1 MNGVFSALEKAG
13 IAAKDMQTS
22 GLSLYPRYDYLE
34 VTQRDGSVRGEQ
46 KLAGYVAS
54 NNITA
59 RVRKLDTLGATID
72 SLVKA
77 GGNTFSGVTFALDND
92 KDLKNQARTQAMKE
106 ALAKAELYANAAGL
120 KVARIVTISEGYEYS
135 PQPVMMARA
144 VALGRVS
151 SSIACRQARCLTS
164 GCGRAADA
172 AAPWRRPAAVGSRS
186 TSASMNGLC
195 VASVSIRPPAASAVT
210 IRQRRSVSTC
220 NPASSQSAGSRS
232 RRSAISGRWSGRACS
247 GGPITWSAARCRRS
261 TVSAPKTSTNTP
273 SG

>member
-1 MNGVFSALEKAG
+1 MKRSPFALVAVLLAAAPVACAQMPFASAATPLLASPAAMAMNHNSIQPETTLTINAEAKINVAPDIAYISAGVTEERATASEAMSAQAAAMNGVFSALEKAG
-13 IAAKDMQTS
+13 IAPKDMQTS

-135 PQPVMMARA
+135 PQPVMMQRA
-144 VALGRVS
+144 EMAMMDASAPTPVAAGE
-151 SSIACRQARCLTS
+151 
-164 GCGRAADA
+164 
-172 AAPWRRPAAVGSRS
+172 VGV
-186 TSASMNGLC
+186 T
-195 VASVSIRPPAASAVT
+195 ASVSVLFEL
-210 IRQRRSVSTC
+210 V
-220 NPASSQSAGSRS
+220 
-232 RRSAISGRWSGRACS
+232 
-247 GGPITWSAARCRRS
+247 
-261 TVSAPKTSTNTP
+261 K
-273 SG
+273 

>member
-1 MNGVFSALEKAG
+1 MNRPSLAIAALFLAAAPVACAQMPFASAATPLLASPAAMAMNHNSIQPETTLTINAEAKINVAPDIAYISAGVTEERATASEAMAAQAAAMNGVFSALEAAG

-106 ALAKAELYANAAGL
+106 ALAKAELYADAAGL
-120 KVARIVTISEGYEYS
+120 KVARIVTISEGYEYA

-144 VALGRVS
+144 EMAMMDASAPTPVAAGE
-151 SSIACRQARCLTS
+151 
-164 GCGRAADA
+164 
-172 AAPWRRPAAVGSRS
+172 VGV
-186 TSASMNGLC
+186 T
-195 VASVSIRPPAASAVT
+195 ASVSVLFEL
-210 IRQRRSVSTC
+210 V
-220 NPASSQSAGSRS
+220 
-232 RRSAISGRWSGRACS
+232 
-247 GGPITWSAARCRRS
+247 
-261 TVSAPKTSTNTP
+261 K
-273 SG
+273 

>member
-1 MNGVFSALEKAG
+1 MKRSPFALVAVLLATAPVACAQMPFASAATPMLASPAAMAMNHNSIQPETTLTINAEAKINVAPDIAYITAGVTEERATASEAMAAQAAAMNGVFSALEAAG

-144 VALGRVS
+144 EMAMDAGAPTPVAAGE
-151 SSIACRQARCLTS
+151 
-164 GCGRAADA
+164 
-172 AAPWRRPAAVGSRS
+172 VGV
-186 TSASMNGLC
+186 T
-195 VASVSIRPPAASAVT
+195 ASVSVLFEL
-210 IRQRRSVSTC
+210 V
-220 NPASSQSAGSRS
+220 
-232 RRSAISGRWSGRACS
+232 
-247 GGPITWSAARCRRS
+247 
-261 TVSAPKTSTNTP
+261 K
-273 SG
+273 

>member
-1 MNGVFSALEKAG
+1 MRRSPFALVAVLLAAAPVACAQLPLASAATPLLASPATMAMNHNSIQPETTLTINAEAKINVAPDIAYITAGVTEERATASDAMAAQAAAMNGVFSALEKAG
-13 IAAKDMQTS
+13 IAPKDMQTS

-34 VTQRDGSVRGEQ
+34 VKQRDGSVRGEQ

-92 KDLKNQARTQAMKE
+92 KELKNQARTQAMKE

-120 KVARIVTISEGYEYS
+120 KVARIVTISEGYEYA

-144 VALGRVS
+144 EMAMDAGAPTPVAAGE
-151 SSIACRQARCLTS
+151 
-164 GCGRAADA
+164 
-172 AAPWRRPAAVGSRS
+172 VGV
-186 TSASMNGLC
+186 T
-195 VASVSIRPPAASAVT
+195 ASVSVLFEL
-210 IRQRRSVSTC
+210 V
-220 NPASSQSAGSRS
+220 
-232 RRSAISGRWSGRACS
+232 
-247 GGPITWSAARCRRS
+247 
-261 TVSAPKTSTNTP
+261 K
-273 SG
+273 

>member
-1 MNGVFSALEKAG
+1 MKHSPLALVAVLLAVAPVACAQMPFASAATPLLASPAAMAMNHNSIQPETTLTINAEAKINVAPDIAYISAGVTEERATASEAMAAQAAAMNGVFSALEKAG

-144 VALGRVS
+144 EMAMMDASAPTPVAAGE
-151 SSIACRQARCLTS
+151 
-164 GCGRAADA
+164 
-172 AAPWRRPAAVGSRS
+172 VGV
-186 TSASMNGLC
+186 T
-195 VASVSIRPPAASAVT
+195 ASVSVLFEL
-210 IRQRRSVSTC
+210 V
-220 NPASSQSAGSRS
+220 
-232 RRSAISGRWSGRACS
+232 
-247 GGPITWSAARCRRS
+247 
-261 TVSAPKTSTNTP
+261 K
-273 SG
+273 

>member
-1 MNGVFSALEKAG
+1 MKHSPLALVAVLLAVAPVACAQMPFASAATPLLASPAAMAMNHNSIQPETTLTINAEAKINVAPDIAYISAGVTEERATASEAMAAQAAAMNGVFSALEKAG

-106 ALAKAELYANAAGL
+106 ALAKADLYANAAGL

-144 VALGRVS
+144 EMAMMDASAPTPVAAGE
-151 SSIACRQARCLTS
+151 
-164 GCGRAADA
+164 
-172 AAPWRRPAAVGSRS
+172 VGV
-186 TSASMNGLC
+186 T
-195 VASVSIRPPAASAVT
+195 ASVSVLFEL
-210 IRQRRSVSTC
+210 V
-220 NPASSQSAGSRS
+220 
-232 RRSAISGRWSGRACS
+232 
-247 GGPITWSAARCRRS
+247 
-261 TVSAPKTSTNTP
+261 K
-273 SG
+273 

>member
-1 MNGVFSALEKAG
+1 MKRSPLALVAVLMAAAPVACAQMPFASAATPLLASPAAMAMNHNSIQPETTLTINAEAKINVAPDIAYISAGVTEERATASEAMSAQAAAMNGVFSALEKAG

-144 VALGRVS
+144 EMAMMDASAPTPVAAGE
-151 SSIACRQARCLTS
+151 
-164 GCGRAADA
+164 
-172 AAPWRRPAAVGSRS
+172 VGV
-186 TSASMNGLC
+186 T
-195 VASVSIRPPAASAVT
+195 ASVSVLFEL
-210 IRQRRSVSTC
+210 V
-220 NPASSQSAGSRS
+220 
-232 RRSAISGRWSGRACS
+232 
-247 GGPITWSAARCRRS
+247 
-261 TVSAPKTSTNTP
+261 K
-273 SG
+273 

>member
-1 MNGVFSALEKAG
+1 MKRSPFALVAVLLAAAPVACAQMPFASAATPLLASPAAMAMNHNSIQPETTLTINAEAKINVAPDIAYISAGVTEERATASEAMAAQAAAMNGVFSALEKAG
-13 IAAKDMQTS
+13 IAPKDMQTS

-54 NNITA
+54 NSITA

-144 VALGRVS
+144 EMAMMDASAPTPVAAGE
-151 SSIACRQARCLTS
+151 
-164 GCGRAADA
+164 
-172 AAPWRRPAAVGSRS
+172 VGV
-186 TSASMNGLC
+186 T
-195 VASVSIRPPAASAVT
+195 ASVSVLFEL
-210 IRQRRSVSTC
+210 V
-220 NPASSQSAGSRS
+220 
-232 RRSAISGRWSGRACS
+232 
-247 GGPITWSAARCRRS
+247 
-261 TVSAPKTSTNTP
+261 K
-273 SG
+273 

>member
-1 MNGVFSALEKAG
+1 MKRSPLALVAVLLATAPIACAQMPFASAATPLLASPAAMAMNHNSIQPETTLTINAEAKINVAPDIAFITAGVTEERATASEAMAAQAAAMNGVFSALEAAG

-144 VALGRVS
+144 EMAM
-151 SSIACRQARCLTS
+151 
-164 GCGRAADA
+164 DM
-172 AAPWRRPAAVGSRS
+172 AAPTPVAAGEVGV
-186 TSASMNGLC
+186 T
-195 VASVSIRPPAASAVT
+195 ASVSVLFEL
-210 IRQRRSVSTC
+210 V
-220 NPASSQSAGSRS
+220 
-232 RRSAISGRWSGRACS
+232 
-247 GGPITWSAARCRRS
+247 
-261 TVSAPKTSTNTP
+261 K
-273 SG
+273 

>member
-1 MNGVFSALEKAG
+1 MKRSPFALVAVLLAAAPVACAQMPFASAATPLLASPAAMAMNHNSIQPETTLTINAEAKINVAPDIAYISAGVTEERATASEAMSAQAAAMNGVFSALEKAG

-144 VALGRVS
+144 EMAMMDASAPTPVAAGE
-151 SSIACRQARCLTS
+151 
-164 GCGRAADA
+164 
-172 AAPWRRPAAVGSRS
+172 VGV
-186 TSASMNGLC
+186 T
-195 VASVSIRPPAASAVT
+195 ASVSVLFEL
-210 IRQRRSVSTC
+210 V
-220 NPASSQSAGSRS
+220 
-232 RRSAISGRWSGRACS
+232 
-247 GGPITWSAARCRRS
+247 
-261 TVSAPKTSTNTP
+261 K
-273 SG
+273 

>member
-1 MNGVFSALEKAG
+1 MKRSPLALVAVLMAAAPVACAQMPFASAATPLLASPAAMAMNHNSIQPETTLTINAEAKINVAPDIAYISAGVTEERATASEAMAAQAAAMNGVFSALEKAG

-144 VALGRVS
+144 EMAMMDASAPTPVAAGE
-151 SSIACRQARCLTS
+151 
-164 GCGRAADA
+164 
-172 AAPWRRPAAVGSRS
+172 VGV
-186 TSASMNGLC
+186 T
-195 VASVSIRPPAASAVT
+195 ASVSVLFEL
-210 IRQRRSVSTC
+210 V
-220 NPASSQSAGSRS
+220 
-232 RRSAISGRWSGRACS
+232 
-247 GGPITWSAARCRRS
+247 
-261 TVSAPKTSTNTP
+261 K
-273 SG
+273 

>member
-1 MNGVFSALEKAG
+1 MKRSPLALVAVLLAVAPVACAQMPFASAATPMLASPAAMAMNHNSIQPETTLTINAEAKINVAPDIAYISAGVTEERATASEAMAAQAAAMNGVFSALEKAG

-120 KVARIVTISEGYEYS
+120 KVARIVTISEGYEHS

-144 VALGRVS
+144 EMAMMDASAPTPVAAGE
-151 SSIACRQARCLTS
+151 
-164 GCGRAADA
+164 
-172 AAPWRRPAAVGSRS
+172 VGV
-186 TSASMNGLC
+186 T
-195 VASVSIRPPAASAVT
+195 ASVSVLFEL
-210 IRQRRSVSTC
+210 V
-220 NPASSQSAGSRS
+220 
-232 RRSAISGRWSGRACS
+232 
-247 GGPITWSAARCRRS
+247 
-261 TVSAPKTSTNTP
+261 K
-273 SG
+273 

>member
-1 MNGVFSALEKAG
+1 MKRSPFALVAVLLAAAPVACAQMPFASAATPLLASPAAMAMNHNSIQPETTLTINAEAKINVAPDIAYISAGVTEERATASEAMAAQAAAMNGVFSALEKAG

-144 VALGRVS
+144 EMAMMDASAPTPVAAGE
-151 SSIACRQARCLTS
+151 
-164 GCGRAADA
+164 
-172 AAPWRRPAAVGSRS
+172 VGV
-186 TSASMNGLC
+186 T
-195 VASVSIRPPAASAVT
+195 ASVSVLFEL
-210 IRQRRSVSTC
+210 V
-220 NPASSQSAGSRS
+220 
-232 RRSAISGRWSGRACS
+232 
-247 GGPITWSAARCRRS
+247 
-261 TVSAPKTSTNTP
+261 K
-273 SG
+273 

>member
-1 MNGVFSALEKAG
+1 MKRSPLALVAVLLAAAPVACAQMPYASAATPMLASPAAMAMNHNSIQPETTLTINAEAKINVAPDIAYISAGVTEERATASEAMEAQAAAMNGVFSALEAAG

-34 VTQRDGSVRGEQ
+34 VKQRDGSVRGEQ

-59 RVRKLDTLGATID
+59 RVRNLNTLGATID

-77 GGNTFSGVTFALDND
+77 GGNTFSGVSFALDND

-120 KVARIVTISEGYEYS
+120 KVARIVTISEGYEYA

-144 VALGRVS
+144 EMAMDAGAPTPVAAGE
-151 SSIACRQARCLTS
+151 
-164 GCGRAADA
+164 
-172 AAPWRRPAAVGSRS
+172 VGV
-186 TSASMNGLC
+186 T
-195 VASVSIRPPAASAVT
+195 ASVSVLFEL
-210 IRQRRSVSTC
+210 V
-220 NPASSQSAGSRS
+220 
-232 RRSAISGRWSGRACS
+232 
-247 GGPITWSAARCRRS
+247 
-261 TVSAPKTSTNTP
+261 K
-273 SG
+273 

>member
-1 MNGVFSALEKAG
+1 MKRSPFALVAVLLAAAPVACAQMPFASAATPLLASPAAMAMNHNSIQPETTLTINAEAKINVAPDIAYISAGVTEERATASEAMAAQAAAMNGVFSALEEAG

-144 VALGRVS
+144 EMAMMDASAPTPVAAGE
-151 SSIACRQARCLTS
+151 
-164 GCGRAADA
+164 
-172 AAPWRRPAAVGSRS
+172 VGV
-186 TSASMNGLC
+186 T
-195 VASVSIRPPAASAVT
+195 ASVSVLFEL
-210 IRQRRSVSTC
+210 V
-220 NPASSQSAGSRS
+220 
-232 RRSAISGRWSGRACS
+232 
-247 GGPITWSAARCRRS
+247 
-261 TVSAPKTSTNTP
+261 K
-273 SG
+273 

>member
-1 MNGVFSALEKAG
+1 MKRSPLALVAVLLATAPVACAQMPFASAATPMLASPAAMAMNHNSIQPETTLTINAEAKINVAPDIAYITAGVTEERATASEAMAAQAAAMNGVFSALEAAG

-144 VALGRVS
+144 EMAMDAGAPTPVAAGE
-151 SSIACRQARCLTS
+151 
-164 GCGRAADA
+164 
-172 AAPWRRPAAVGSRS
+172 VGV
-186 TSASMNGLC
+186 T
-195 VASVSIRPPAASAVT
+195 ASVSVLFEL
-210 IRQRRSVSTC
+210 V
-220 NPASSQSAGSRS
+220 
-232 RRSAISGRWSGRACS
+232 
-247 GGPITWSAARCRRS
+247 
-261 TVSAPKTSTNTP
+261 K
-273 SG
+273 